1 MSDDIQVNQ
10 VLVAILEM
18 LRDLHLYSERQH
30 HWIVA
35 LRYAIPPSRTDLDAQ
50 LKDHPWF
57 DLGPAPSLR
66 NLDAITQRI
75 DELIRQLKG

>member
-1 MSDDIQVNQ
+1 MIYLTNQLILCDSFVMSDDIQVNQ

-35 LRYAIPPSRTDLDAQ
+35 LRYAIQSDPDLESR

-57 DLGPAPSLR
+57 DLRSRPICS
-66 NLDAITQRI
+66 
-75 DELIRQLKG
+75 